1 MQKQDLKKL
10 KENWNN
16 EFSFLKPSEVKE
28 IPRRDKNCNFIY
40 EGSYEEVGLAYFF
53 SIQFSKIRV
62 GEFTLDV
69 SVSNDKEH
77 SILERRGK
85 QDLSEL
91 KIGTYRIGSF
101 FEKKDYWWALV
112 DVDAEGHRLFESIGG
127 VGSDLPKLN
136 EQNRWQPNSFKL
148 PPDQIIN
155 EAIAD
160 VNEKLRLYVFPK
172 CKINAD
178 ELNSTRQP

>member
-1 MQKQDLKKL
+1 MQKQFLKKL
-10 KENWNN
+10 KENWSS
-16 EFSFLKPSEVKE
+16 EFPFLKPIEVKE

-40 EGSYEEVGLAYFF
+40 EGSYEKAGLAYFF
-53 SIQFSKIRV
+53 SIQFSKIRI

-69 SVSNDKEH
+69 SISNDKEH
-77 SILERRGK
+77 SILERKGK

-101 FEKKDYWWALV
+101 FEKKDYWWMLV
-112 DVDAEGHRLFESIGG
+112 DVDRESYRLFESIGA
-127 VGSDLPKLN
+127 VGSDLLKLG
-136 EQNRWQPNSFKL
+136 EQKQNRWQPSSFEL

-160 VNEKLRLYVFPK
+160 VNKKLRLYVFPK
-172 CKINAD
+172 CKIKC
-178 ELNSTRQP
+178 